1 MGWQQRGDYLRS
13 LLHDPSPWV
22 SPRDFSVISS
32 NASQSSVESSEG
44 QGLSKGCRLE
54 AWGL

>member
-44 QGLSKGCRLE
+44 QGLSKDCRLE